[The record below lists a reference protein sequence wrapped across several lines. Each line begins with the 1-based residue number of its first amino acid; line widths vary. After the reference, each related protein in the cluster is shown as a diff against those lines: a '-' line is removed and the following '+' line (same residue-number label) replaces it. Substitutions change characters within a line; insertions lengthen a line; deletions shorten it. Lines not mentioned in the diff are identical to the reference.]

1 MELKALTPEDY
12 PDYRKYFNKQ
22 TYHLCTYSLS
32 SIIAWRNSDYQPMAG
47 IRNDTLIIAA
57 EFRNTRSKRHLILP
71 IAPPEDFPPEQLAR
85 IADDLGYG
93 EYWFV
98 PQCYLDLHG
107 RDKVDLY
114 FDVEHTP
121 GYDDYIYLTGD
132 LADLKGNKYSKK
144 RNLIKQFEREYIETN
159 RVEMGPI
166 TPIDLEEC
174 LEFLEKWCVERDCD
188 ANPEE
193 DLACEKLAAINTL
206 TNIGLFEV
214 NTLMLRIDGVV
225 CAFGVSAF
233 LTSQMATLQYEKA
246 FARIKGLYQYFDNQ
260 CAKRLFNGYAYIN
273 KESDMGSEGLAKTK
287 KSYHPI
293 HMVESFRLIR
303 KI

>member
-1 MELKALTPEDY
+1 MEQKALIPEDY
-12 PDYRKYFNKQ
+12 PDYKKYFKEQ
-22 TYHLCTYSLS
+22 PYHLCTYALS
-32 SIIAWRNSDYQPMAG
+32 SIIAWQNSDYQPMAG
-47 IRNDTLIIAA
+47 IWKDALIIAA
-57 EFRNTRSKRHLILP
+57 DFRNTRDKRHLILP

-85 IADDLGYG
+85 IADDLDYG

-98 PQCYLDLHG
+98 PECYLDLHG
-107 RDKVDLY
+107 LDKVGVY
-114 FDVEHTP
+114 FDVEGAP
-121 GYDDYIYLTGD
+121 GYDDYIYLTSD

-144 RNLIKQFEREYIETN
+144 RNLINQFEHTYIETN
-159 RVEMGPI
+159 RVEMGPV
-166 TPIDLEEC
+166 TPINLEEC
-174 LEFLEKWCVERDCD
+174 LEFLEKWCEERDCD

-206 TNIGLFEV
+206 RNTELLEV
-214 NTLMLRIDGVV
+214 NTLMLRIDGIV
-225 CAFGVSAF
+225 CAFGVSSF

-293 HMVESFRLIR
+293 QVVKSFRLIR
-303 KI
+303 K

>member
-1 MELKALTPEDY
+1 MELKSLTPEDY
-12 PDYRKYFNKQ
+12 PDYKKYFKNQ
-22 TYHLCTYSLS
+22 PYHLCTYSLS
-32 SIIAWRNSDYQPMAG
+32 SIIAWQNSDYQPMAG
-47 IRNDTLIIAA
+47 NWKDALIIAA
-57 EFRNTRSKRHLILP
+57 EFRKTKSKRHLILP
-71 IAPPEDFPPEQLAR
+71 IAPPEDFPPEQLIL
-85 IADDLGYG
+85 IADDLDYG

-98 PQCYLDLHG
+98 PQCYVDLHG
-107 RDKVDLY
+107 RDKVEAY
-114 FDVEHTP
+114 FDVEHTQ
-121 GYDDYIYLTGD
+121 GYDDYIYLTSDLVD
-132 LADLKGNKYSKK
+132 LAGNKYSKK
-144 RNLIKQFEREYIETN
+144 RNLIKQFERTYIEAD
-159 RVEMGPI
+159 RVEVGPI
-166 TPIDLEEC
+166 TPANLEEC
-174 LEFLEKWCVERDCD
+174 LEFLEKWCEERDCD

-206 TNIGLFEV
+206 INMKLYEV

-225 CAFGVSAF
+225 CAFGVSSF

-293 HMVESFRLIR
+293 HIVKSFRLIR
-303 KI
+303 K

>member
-1 MELKALTPEDY
+1 MEMKALTPEDY
-12 PDYRKYFNKQ
+12 SGYKKYFKNQ
-22 TYHLCTYSLS
+22 PYHLCTYSLS
-32 SIIAWRNSDYQPMAG
+32 SIIAWQNSDYQAMSG
-47 IRNDTLIIAA
+47 IWKDTLIIAA

-85 IADDLGYG
+85 IVDDLEYG

-107 RDKVDLY
+107 RDKVEEY
-114 FDVEHTP
+114 FDVEHTQ
-121 GYDDYIYLTGD
+121 GYDDYIYLTSD
-132 LADLKGNKYSKK
+132 LAELKGNKYSKK
-144 RNLIKQFEREYIETN
+144 RNLIKQFERAYIETN
-159 RVEMGPI
+159 RVEMGAI
-166 TPIDLEEC
+166 TPANLEEC
-174 LEFLEKWCVERDCD
+174 LEFLEKWCEERNCD
-188 ANPEE
+188 ADPDE
-193 DLACEKLAAINTL
+193 DLACEKIAAINTL
-206 TNIGLFEV
+206 INRELYEV

-225 CAFGVSAF
+225 SAFGVSAF

-260 CAKRLFNGYAYIN
+260 CARLLFNGYTYIN

-287 KSYHPI
+287 KSYYPI

-303 KI
+303 K